1 MNDNKLEV
9 QVMGGNKL
17 IINVIDIVEM
27 ADNDKK
33 YIVYTI
39 DNSGNDD
46 MFVSILN
53 ESDKSYSLDTI
64 DDENELRMVEEYL
77 IKVNSEG

>member
-1 MNDNKLEV
+1 MNENKLEV

-17 IINVIDIVEM
+17 VINVIDIVEI

-39 DNSGNDD
+39 DNSGNED
-46 MFVSILN
+46 MFISILN
-53 ESDKSYSLDTI
+53 EDEKSYSLDTI
-64 DDENELRMVEEYL
+64 EDENELKMVEEYL
-77 IKVNSEG
+77 VKVNSEE